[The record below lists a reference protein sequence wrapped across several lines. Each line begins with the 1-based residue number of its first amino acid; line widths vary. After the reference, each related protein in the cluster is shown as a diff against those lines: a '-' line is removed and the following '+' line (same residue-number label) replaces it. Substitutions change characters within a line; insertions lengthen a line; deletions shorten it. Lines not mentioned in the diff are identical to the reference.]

1 MRKPYRWFKPQ
12 LNYWEH
18 DDRPHQCNHYN
29 CNGIIIVDDVID
41 KEDPRFILGHGH
53 CRNCGQDY
61 LICEPVDWYKW
72 YKQERQER
80 QERAQPVKIP
90 EPASKREAVITI
102 KI

>member
-18 DDRPHQCNHYN
+18 DNRPHQCNHYD
-29 CNGIIIVDDVID
+29 CNGIIIVDDIID
-41 KEDPRFILGHGH
+41 REDPQFILGHGH

-61 LICEPVDWYKW
+61 LICENSDWYRW
-72 YKQERQER
+72 YKQER